1 VWDGSRRD
9 EYREVRR
16 GGREEAGWGLAGQE
30 EHRDVR
36 RMGRNEGGWAMG
48 GRYNTRHLPEARH
61 MGWEAP
67 PHEEFA
73 HYGASYDAPD
83 YGDPSH
89 YGQGATARLP
99 SSTYPND
106 TIFNNGRDYL
116 QPPPPP
122 PPSRSSNTSTS
133 PLGFQAEL
141 QQLVPNTLAAPSTAD
156 NTI

>member
-1 VWDGSRRD
+1 MSDEWD
-9 EYREVRR
+9 
-16 GGREEAGWGLAGQE
+16 A
-30 EHRDVR
+30 
-36 RMGRNEGGWAMG
+36 MKEGGLW
-48 GRYNTRHLPEARH
+48 EAVTTPAISQRL
-61 MGWEAP
+61 GIWDKEAP

-83 YGDPSH
+83 YGDPLH
-89 YGQGATARLP
+89 YGQGATMRLP